1 MSKKKS
7 RTKAQVPAPLPEV
20 TAEDIQKAKAF
31 LAGLREDVSY
41 TQAKKKL
48 KRELGFASEVANA
61 LIVRLNEEGFEK
73 GDEKNWFLNPDAET
87 TTGVV
92 QGARTLDKMTVMP
105 QCDAGEEIPL
115 PAYRPNYIPGDVF
128 ELRRSISG
136 WRLSKFIRRPQKRW
150 VCQFLTKS
158 GEYVYLKAVS
168 AFAPLEFTVP
178 ASEIP
183 PDVNLKK
190 DAVEV
195 ELLPDSETPG
205 EAVNYEERVELNA
218 RFVKVVG
225 AMNDPLGEMAIASA
239 QFGVPIEFSP
249 ETLEEAKKL
258 PDVVDRRSLQNRVDL
273 TDLPFVTIDGE
284 DARDFDDAVY
294 CADLPGGGWRLLVA
308 IADVSR
314 YVKPGT
320 SLDRDAQIRAT
331 SVYFPASVVPM
342 LPEKLSNGL
351 CSLNPGVDRLVM
363 VCDAIV
369 SPEGRT
375 TAYQF
380 YPGVI
385 HSHARLTYNVV
396 WSALQKE
403 PAGLEAIG
411 ERLPEIERLHA
422 LFKALKAERIARG
435 ALDFETEESQAV
447 FNGKGQIESFSVRE
461 HNDAHRMIEEAMLVA
476 NVSAAKFV
484 LEKKQLTLFRVHDK
498 PDPKKLQELKSLL
511 ASFGIAFKS
520 SNERETLAHA
530 LSKVIEETKDRPY
543 IQSAILRTMQRACY
557 QPDNIGHFGLQFDAY
572 AHFTSPIRRYP
583 DLLLHRTIKGILS
596 HRAYVPVVEFDDAE
610 VMSGYHARK
619 LGARPDEK
627 AAAPAKPLSR
637 TEARKRVWSRLGIIC
652 SSAERRADD
661 ATRDVMKYLKCEFLR
676 SKVGRKFNAVVTGMC
691 PAGVFITLEAMPIEG
706 FIHISELGWGYYEYD
721 ENAKKMTSYD
731 EMTEVRLGDR
741 LSVRLNS
748 VELEERRINFSLVS
762 SYSRH
767 TVKGRK
773 RGSRGR
779 RRFNYDGFGFFPEDD
794 VDFDDDD
801 DFVDEDVPF

>member
-7 RTKAQVPAPLPEV
+7 RTKAQIPAPLPEV
-20 TAEDIQKAKAF
+20 TAEDVQKAKAF
-31 LAGLREDVSY
+31 LAGLKEDVSY

-73 GDEKNWFLNPDAET
+73 GDEKNWFLNPEAET

-105 QCDAGEEIPL
+105 QCDAGEEIEL
-115 PAYRPNYIPGDVF
+115 PIYRPNYIPGDVF

-150 VCQFLTKS
+150 VCQFLAKS
-158 GEYVYLKAVS
+158 GEYVYFKAVS
-168 AFAPLEFTVP
+168 AFAPLEFAVP

-258 PDVVDRRSLQNRVDL
+258 PDAVDKRSLQNRVDL

-294 CADLPGGGWRLLVA
+294 CADLPDGGWRLLVA

-422 LFKALKAERIARG
+422 LFMALKAARIARG
-435 ALDFETEESQAV
+435 A
-447 FNGKGQIESFSVRE
+447 
-461 HNDAHRMIEEAMLVA
+461 
-476 NVSAAKFV
+476 
-484 LEKKQLTLFRVHDK
+484 
-498 PDPKKLQELKSLL
+498 
-511 ASFGIAFKS
+511 
-520 SNERETLAHA
+520 
-530 LSKVIEETKDRPY
+530 
-543 IQSAILRTMQRACY
+543 
-557 QPDNIGHFGLQFDAY
+557 
-572 AHFTSPIRRYP
+572 
-583 DLLLHRTIKGILS
+583 
-596 HRAYVPVVEFDDAE
+596 
-610 VMSGYHARK
+610 
-619 LGARPDEK
+619 
-627 AAAPAKPLSR
+627 
-637 TEARKRVWSRLGIIC
+637 
-652 SSAERRADD
+652 
-661 ATRDVMKYLKCEFLR
+661 
-676 SKVGRKFNAVVTGMC
+676 
-691 PAGVFITLEAMPIEG
+691 
-706 FIHISELGWGYYEYD
+706 
-721 ENAKKMTSYD
+721 
-731 EMTEVRLGDR
+731 
-741 LSVRLNS
+741 
-748 VELEERRINFSLVS
+748 
-762 SYSRH
+762 
-767 TVKGRK
+767 
-773 RGSRGR
+773 
-779 RRFNYDGFGFFPEDD
+779 
-794 VDFDDDD
+794 
-801 DFVDEDVPF
+801 

>member
-1 MSKKKS
+1 M
-7 RTKAQVPAPLPEV
+7 
-20 TAEDIQKAKAF
+20 
-31 LAGLREDVSY
+31 
-41 TQAKKKL
+41 
-48 KRELGFASEVANA
+48 
-61 LIVRLNEEGFEK
+61 
-73 GDEKNWFLNPDAET
+73 
-87 TTGVV
+87 
-92 QGARTLDKMTVMP
+92 
-105 QCDAGEEIPL
+105 
-115 PAYRPNYIPGDVF
+115 F

-150 VCQFLTKS
+150 VCQFLAKS

-183 PDVNLKK
+183 PGVNLKK

-342 LPEKLSNGL
+342 
-351 CSLNPGVDRLVM
+351 
-363 VCDAIV
+363 
-369 SPEGRT
+369 
-375 TAYQF
+375 
-380 YPGVI
+380 
-385 HSHARLTYNVV
+385 LTYNVV

-543 IQSAILRTMQRACY
+543 IQSAILRTM
-557 QPDNIGHFGLQFDAY
+557 FDAY

-767 TVKGRK
+767 TVKGGK